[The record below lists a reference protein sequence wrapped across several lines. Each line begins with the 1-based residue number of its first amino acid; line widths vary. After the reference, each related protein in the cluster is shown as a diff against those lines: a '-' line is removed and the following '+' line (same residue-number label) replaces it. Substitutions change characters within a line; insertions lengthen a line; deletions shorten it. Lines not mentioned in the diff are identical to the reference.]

1 MQQLFDLVHTE
12 QIFSEEDNIRF
23 HHAADTALR
32 AGCFSI
38 DIAESF
44 QDMAAVKADGL
55 VDLSVNMTDICIS
68 GFFVQGVNVLGDNA
82 DGARVFF
89 LQFSDGEMCRVWF
102 GLLNFNFQFIVKIV
116 HEGRI
121 ALKAFDGGNVFNAMV
136 VP

>member
-38 DIAESF
+38 NIAESF

-68 GFFVQGVNVLGDNA
+68 GFFV
-82 DGARVFF
+82 
-89 LQFSDGEMCRVWF
+89 
-102 GLLNFNFQFIVKIV
+102 
-116 HEGRI
+116 
-121 ALKAFDGGNVFNAMV
+121 
-136 VP
+136 

>member
-55 VDLSVNMTDICIS
+55 VDLSVNMADICIS